1 MLFWNYVNYNNF
13 IENRHT
19 VSMKNRDEKAPLPMS
34 VMSISSYRPPEKM
47 NLRQNGRKKGWSF
60 LCFWFGNSSLNHILR
75 KKTNAWSGCFE
86 MEIAT
91 QHSAITG
98 EWNHSCKRGSI
109 FFAQVRVTL
118 LFVNKG
124 GKLRFLQGD
133 LYFGFHVKLI

>member
-1 MLFWNYVNYNNF
+1 
-13 IENRHT
+13 
-19 VSMKNRDEKAPLPMS
+19 
-34 VMSISSYRPPEKM
+34 
-47 NLRQNGRKKGWSF
+47 
-60 LCFWFGNSSLNHILR
+60 
-75 KKTNAWSGCFE
+75 

-124 GKLRFLQGD
+124 GKLRFYKAICISAFRIHQLQ
-133 LYFGFHVKLI
+133 